1 MARERALQPV
11 ILSGGVGSR
20 LWPLSRQGNPKQL
33 HRLVGDDTMLQAT
46 ARRAAAVPGAAAPL
60 VVTNRREASR
70 VAEQLA
76 AAGLPL
82 GPMLLEP
89 AGRNTAAAVAAAA
102 LTADPDTL
110 LLVLPA
116 DHVITDLKRFVEAV
130 EVAATAAEEGNLVT
144 FGVVPTRPETGYG
157 YIQAGEGK
165 AVRKV
170 VRFVEKP
177 DSATAR
183 SWVESGDY
191 LWNSGMFL
199 FGAAVVVEE
208 LRRHAPQVAE
218 AVEAAVAEAVR
229 GEEGLLLGERF
240 LDAPQVSIDTAVMEH
255 TDRAVVVPLDA
266 GWSDVGSWA
275 ALWEIA
281 ERDDGDNV
289 VEGDVMALDAAGCY
303 LRSEG
308 RLLAVVGVRDLVVVE
323 TADAVLVAHRDHA
336 QEVRRLVA
344 RLEEQGRVE
353 VSSDSDG

>member
-1 MARERALQPV
+1 MAGVRTLQPV

-20 LWPLSRQGNPKQL
+20 LWPLSRKGNPKQL
-33 HRLVGDDTMLQAT
+33 HRLVGDDTMLEAT
-46 ARRAAAVPGAAAPL
+46 ARRAAAVPGAAAVV
-60 VVTNRREASR
+60 VVTNRREAPR

-82 GPMLLEP
+82 GRMLLEP

-116 DHVITDLKRFVEAV
+116 DHVITDLNRFVEAV
-130 EVAATAAEEGNLVT
+130 QLAAQAAEEGKLVT
-144 FGVVPTRPETGYG
+144 FGVVPSRPETGYG
-157 YIQAGEGK
+157 YIQAGEG
-165 AVRKV
+165 APVHKV

-177 DSATAR
+177 DAATAR
-183 SWVESGDY
+183 AWLESGDY

-199 FGAAVVVEE
+199 FRAGAVVEE

-218 AVEAAVAEAVR
+218 AVETAVAEAVP
-229 GEEGLLLGERF
+229 GEDGLLLGERF
-240 LDAPQVSIDTAVMEH
+240 LDAPQASIDTAVMEQ

-275 ALWEIA
+275 ALWEIS
-281 ERDDGDNV
+281 ERDDRDNV
-289 VEGDVMALDAAGCY
+289 VEGDVVALDAVGCY

-323 TADAVLVAHRDHA
+323 TADAVLVAHRAHA

-344 RLEEQGRVE
+344 RLEEQGRAE
-353 VSSDSDG
+353 VSEPED